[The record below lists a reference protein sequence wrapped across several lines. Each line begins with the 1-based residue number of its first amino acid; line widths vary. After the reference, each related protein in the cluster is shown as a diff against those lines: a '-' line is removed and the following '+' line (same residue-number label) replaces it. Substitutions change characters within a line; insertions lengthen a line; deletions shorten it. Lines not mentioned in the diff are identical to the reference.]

1 MIKHLKII
9 DYALSSILRRKYK
22 SLAIIIAFTSVV
34 TALVSVLLFSKSL
47 KLEASYLL
55 DSAPDL
61 IVQRTVG
68 GRHDFIATE
77 YAEKIRKIPGI
88 GDVKPR
94 YWGYYYDALTEANY
108 TVLGTDG
115 AIKTLKLLDGRLPVS
130 SEECAVGAGVAALR
144 KTGPGGELILI
155 DSSNMGVLYEV
166 VGVFQAESSML
177 TNDLIVFTNDAV
189 VNFFGLPPD
198 RSTDLAVTV
207 YNKKELQTAAAKIKR
222 LLPDTRPITKSELI
236 RTYDMVFN
244 WRSGMMLSVFS
255 AAVIAFCILAWDKAT
270 GISADEKQEIGILK
284 AIGWDTSEVLALKF
298 WEGLIIAM
306 TSYFMGIIL
315 GFLHVYVFDAVLLAP
330 VIKGWSVLFPDFDLT
345 PQLDPYLVFTV
356 GFLTITPYVA
366 STVIP
371 SWKAAIT
378 DPETIMRG

>member
-1 MIKHLKII
+1 VIKHLKII
-9 DYALSSILRRKYK
+9 DYALSSIWRRKYK
-22 SLAIIIAFTSVV
+22 SLAIIIAFTFVV
-34 TALVSVLLFSKSL
+34 TALASVLLFSKSL
-47 KLEASYLL
+47 KLEATYLL

-68 GRHDFIATE
+68 GRHDFISTA

-88 GDVKPR
+88 GEVKPR
-94 YWGYYYDALTEANY
+94 YWGYYYDALTDANY

-115 AIKTLKLLDGRLPVS
+115 EIETLKLLEGRLPGS
-130 SEECAVGAGVAALR
+130 KEECAVGAGVAELR
-144 KTGPGGELILI
+144 KTAPGGELILV

-177 TNDLIVFTNDAV
+177 TNDLIVLTNDAV
-189 VNFFGLPPD
+189 KKFFNFPPD
-198 RSTDLAVTV
+198 RSTDLSVTV
-207 YNKKELQTAAAKIKR
+207 YNNKELQTAAKKVKR
-222 LLPDTRPITKSELI
+222 LFPDTRPITKSELV

-244 WRSGMMLSVFS
+244 WRSGMMLTVFS
-255 AAVIAFCILAWDKAT
+255 AALIAFCILAWDKAT

-284 AIGWDTSEVLALKF
+284 AIGWDTSEVLVLKF

-306 TSYFMGIIL
+306 TSYCVGIIVAY
-315 GFLHVYVFDAVLLAP
+315 LHVYVFDAVLLAP
-330 VIKGWSVLFPDFDLT
+330 IIKGWSVLFPDFHLT
-345 PQLDPYLVFTV
+345 PQLDPYLIFTV
-356 GFLTITPYVA
+356 GFLSITPYVA

-371 SWKAAIT
+371 AWKAAIT